1 MISIVIPVFNEE
13 PILEIVWESIKNTLS
28 YNNFDAE
35 VIFVDDGST
44 DSSLKILGN
53 LKENEPDTLKIISF
67 TKNFGHESAM
77 IAGIDHAT
85 GDCIICMDAD
95 MQHPPELIPKMV
107 EKYNEGFH
115 IVNMIREKRE
125 DNSWLKNKFST
136 FFYRFIN
143 RLSEYELHEN
153 ASDFFLISET
163 VAQTL
168 RTNFRERN
176 RFLRGFIQIIGF
188 EKTTISFVAPKRIG
202 GESKYSFLKLLKLS
216 VNAVVSFSKTPL
228 YLGIYIGMI
237 FALFSVILAVYS
249 IYVYFFGNTPPSG
262 YTTLVLFM
270 SISFTLLFFLV
281 GIIGIYVGYNFDE
294 NKQRPLY
301 IIKKIY

>member
-44 DSSLKILGN
+44 DSSLKILSN

-153 ASDFFLISET
+153 ASDFFLISKT

>member
-153 ASDFFLISET
+153 ASDFFLISKT